1 MKFFRATAPGVVALA
16 VLLCAV
22 PAFASEAPDTPASD
36 EAGIGEVLTDGSNTP
51 APDSDNPVL
60 DDTPPDTGGD
70 NPAGGVSTPG
80 GSYTVT
86 CSGADVTVNLDN
98 RTYTTVTDAGGA
110 ETPAEN
116 PIPVEPSSGP
126 GTLPDF
132 LRAMFGTY
140 TPKTQTVITYFD
152 GQPLDVSTEY
162 VPGLAGLDVEWIA
175 SVALFGMVV
184 YCLFRLLGGI
194 VK

>member
-1 MKFFRATAPGVVALA
+1 MKFFRAAAPGLVALA
-16 VLLCAV
+16 VCLCAV
-22 PAFASEAPDTPASD
+22 PAFASEAPDPVAPD
-36 EAGIGEVLTDGSNTP
+36 APGAGEVLTDGDIP
-51 APDSDNPVL
+51 APDSDNPDVVN
-60 DDTPPDTGGD
+60 P
-70 NPAGGVSTPG
+70 PAGDGGSSGG

-98 RTYTTVTDAGGA
+98 RTYTTVADAGGA
-110 ETPAEN
+110 EALVEESVPTDTPDG
-116 PIPVEPSSGP
+116 S
-126 GTLPDF
+126 GTLPGF
-132 LRAMFGTY
+132 LRAMFGPY
-140 TPKTQTVITYFD
+140 TPKTQTVTTYFD